1 MPYHNRMGFLASV
14 FGFDKRAV
22 LDAASGPTFE
32 VGAESVPPEIFGYTS
47 YADMIPVAPK
57 ISRREAIQ
65 VPAVK
70 RGRDLIAGTIG
81 TLPFEMRDTENVVT
95 VSSLLAQPEENV
107 PRSVTMTR
115 LVEDILLD
123 GVGWWRV
130 VKRDYRGYPSSVVRL
145 MPNTVNQMPDGKN
158 YVNTRGETQ
167 GTSWEYV
174 EARDLIRFDSPSE
187 GVLDSG
193 ARAIRT
199 YLKLAT
205 AADRY
210 ADEPLPSGYFTPK
223 DGADPEDEEVQDA
236 LDKWG
241 DARRKRSTG
250 YVNAALDYNTVQWSP
265 EQLQMSEARQH
276 AVLEIARLMGIDP
289 EDLGVSTT
297 SRTYQN
303 SQDRRIAMIND
314 TLGMYVS
321 AIAERLSMQDITP
334 RGYRIVA
341 DFNGFLRADD
351 RTRFEVYGMAAQLG
365 VVDRYGIA
373 EREGIPA
380 PTFPEP
386 TPAPAA
392 IPAQVEEQ

>member
-1 MPYHNRMGFLASV
+1 MPYHNRMGFFSRLLGVSDLTLEAARGPQFDVSDSLIGV
-14 FGFDKRAV
+14 DPALFGLTA
-22 LDAASGPTFE
+22 FE
-32 VGAESVPPEIFGYTS
+32 PQIQ
-47 YADMIPVAPK
+47 IAPR

-81 TLPFEMRDTENVVT
+81 TLPFQVLDTENVVS
-95 VSSLLAQPEENV
+95 VSSLLSQPEEHV
-107 PRSVTMTR
+107 ARSITMTL
-115 LVEDILLD
+115 LVEDLLFE
-123 GVGWWRV
+123 GHGWWRV
-130 VKRDYRGYPSSVVRL
+130 TGRDYRGYPNQVVRL
-145 MPNTVNQMPDGKN
+145 LPRSVQLREDGKS
-158 YVNTRGETQ
+158 YVARNGEIQ
-167 GTSWEYV
+167 GQSWEYV
-174 EARDLIRFDSPSE
+174 EDRDLVHFISPTD
-187 GVLDSG
+187 GILDSG

-241 DARRKRSTG
+241 ESRRLRSTG
-250 YVNAALDYNTVQWSP
+250 YVNSALDYNTVQWSP

-303 SQDRRIAMIND
+303 SQDRRLAMIND
-314 TLGMYVS
+314 ALGMYVS
-321 AIAERLSMQDITP
+321 AIVERLSMQDITP
-334 RGYRIVA
+334 RGYRVVA

-351 RTRFEVYGMAAQLG
+351 KTRYEVYGLAKSLG
-365 VVDRYGIA
+365 VIDRIGIA
-373 EREGIPA
+373 EREGIPT

-392 IPAQVEEQ
+392 LPAQVEE

>member
-1 MPYHNRMGFLASV
+1 VPYHNRMGFLSRLFGVSEVTLEAARGPQFAIGTEDVDPAV
-14 FGFDKRAV
+14 FGLTYYEPSIA
-22 LDAASGPTFE
+22 
-32 VGAESVPPEIFGYTS
+32 
-47 YADMIPVAPK
+47 VAPR

-81 TLPFEMRDTENVVT
+81 TLPFQMVDTENVRVI
-95 VSSLLAQPEENV
+95 SSLLGQPEANV
-107 PRSVTMTR
+107 PRSITMTL
-115 LVEDILLD
+115 LVEDLLFEQHA
-123 GVGWWRV
+123 WWRV
-130 VKRDYRGYPSSVVRL
+130 VGRDYRGYPNQVVRL
-145 MPNTVNQMPDGKN
+145 LPRTVQVEADGKV
-158 YVNTRGETQ
+158 YVNSNGSSQ
-167 GTSWEYV
+167 GNSWEYV
-174 EARDLIRFDSPSE
+174 EHRDLIHFISPTD
-187 GVLDSG
+187 GILDSG

-236 LDKWG
+236 LNKWG
-241 DARRKRSTG
+241 ESRRIRSTG

-276 AVLEIARLMGIDP
+276 AVLEISRLMGIDP

-303 SQDRRIAMIND
+303 SQDRRLAMIND
-314 TLGMYVS
+314 VLGMYVS
-321 AIAERLSMQDITP
+321 AIVERLSMQDITP
-334 RGYRIVA
+334 RGYRVVA

-351 RTRFEVYGMAAQLG
+351 KTRYEVYGLAKNLG
-365 VVDRYGIA
+365 VIDRYGIA

-392 IPAQVEEQ
+392 LPAQVEE